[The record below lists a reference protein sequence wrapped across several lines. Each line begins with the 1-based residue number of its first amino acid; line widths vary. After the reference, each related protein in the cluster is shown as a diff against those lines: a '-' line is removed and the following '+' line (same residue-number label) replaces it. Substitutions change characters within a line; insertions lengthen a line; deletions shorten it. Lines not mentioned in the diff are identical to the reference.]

1 LTFRIFP
8 DPFFNF
14 LLHTYYD
21 IFLDKIMSYLMEEMM
36 KKIALLGAVL
46 TGETLILTGCATT
59 DVTLTKITTRDS
71 TLTVLSQFR
80 F

>member
-1 LTFRIFP
+1 
-8 DPFFNF
+8 
-14 LLHTYYD
+14 
-21 IFLDKIMSYLMEEMM
+21 M